1 MSQLSTIREVPKNN
15 VCLAVGR
22 KRVKDSYTVGDRGV
36 VKRGENRP
44 TSSALQDDVLSRKRE
59 AGYGVGRSRRWG
71 PNGGERS
78 EM

>member
-1 MSQLSTIREVPKNN
+1 MSQLPTIREVPKKN
-15 VCLAVGR
+15 VCLAVER
-22 KRVKDSYTVGDRGV
+22 KRGKMPIQFGDRGV
-36 VKRGENRP
+36 IKRGENRP